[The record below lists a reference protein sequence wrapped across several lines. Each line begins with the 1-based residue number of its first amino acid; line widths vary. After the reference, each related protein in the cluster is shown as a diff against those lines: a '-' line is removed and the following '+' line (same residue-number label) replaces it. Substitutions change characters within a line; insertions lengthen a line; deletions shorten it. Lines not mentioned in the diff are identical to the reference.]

1 MKIKTTLTMLLL
13 TISSLFAQSNLED
26 VVYLKNGSIIHGTI
40 VEQVPNQSIK
50 IKTKDGNILAYKIEE
65 VEKMTKETPVKQ
77 EEPQDTLNI
86 KYSAILEGDFGHS
99 LKGAAFYESSFGG
112 SIINGV
118 SIYDHFNIGVGLGVE
133 RYLTYKYATFMPLYI
148 DVKAYTK
155 KVNGM
160 FISFSVGTGLSLH
173 KAEVNRGRYMNT
185 AIGLKI
191 GDVSKHALLI
201 SLGYKMQEYTGTN
214 IHTGDFYEQAIQNVN
229 FKLGFIF

>member
-50 IKTKDGNILAYKIEE
+50 IKTKDGNIFAYKLEE

-99 LKGAAFYESSFGG
+99 LKGTSFDYSSFGG
-112 SIINGV
+112 SIINGI
-118 SIYDHFNIGVGLGVE
+118 SLYDHFNIGIGLGVE

-201 SLGYKMQEYTGTN
+201 SLGYKKQEYSGTN
-214 IHTGDFYEQAIQNVN
+214 IHTGNLFEQTIHNAN